1 MMCLNS
7 MSSFEDVPFKIPMG
21 ALDEPLEEIREVT
34 APDINVPDR
43 LQILQDTKYDFSV
56 ENWVLSSL
64 QGSCGSQSGTHPS
77 CPPHWMMSSPP
88 EGRMSR
94 RRSSESWDSKRRPRS
109 LSLGAAD
116 MGYPQ
121 QHRAVKFLVES
132 ECDAGGYSEDDE
144 GSSTEDSAHCQSC
157 QCGDRPRSSG
167 AKRQGS
173 RRIEIQQNTSP
184 RQSGQSSPRTMSRPR
199 RSMSTGQDIQLAPQ
213 WLGSPPCQGQ
223 WTSKRRN
230 TPAPSGR
237 RRPLSNTPATP
248 SPATITLSS
257 TPIQTRPSSAGHI
270 STSRNHKPV
279 AQRTQR
285 CKTSHG
291 RPSGQDSATE
301 LFSALSQDEKELL
314 DVITE
319 RGYSLRT
326 AIIALQR
333 TGLRKPE
340 QVLSYLVACKRL
352 RGLGYDQVQVEE
364 ALEMFHYSESKAS
377 EFLRLLTQFN
387 EMGFKENAIKE
398 VLLVHGNHRERALEE
413 LMMNTL

>member
-1 MMCLNS
+1 MM
-7 MSSFEDVPFKIPMG
+7 
-21 ALDEPLEEIREVT
+21 
-34 APDINVPDR
+34 
-43 LQILQDTKYDFSV
+43 
-56 ENWVLSSL
+56 LSSP
-64 QGSCGSQSGTHPS
+64 Q
-77 CPPHWMMSSPP
+77 

-94 RRSSESWDSKRRPRS
+94 RRSSESWESKRRPRS

-121 QHRAVKFLVES
+121 QHRTVKFLVES

-167 AKRQGS
+167 PKRLGS
-173 RRIEIQQNTSP
+173 RWIEIQQNTSP
-184 RQSGQSSPRTMSRPR
+184 RLSGQSSPRTTSRPR

-213 WLGSPPCQGQ
+213 RLASPQCHSQR
-223 WTSKRRN
+223 TSNRRG
-230 TPAPSGR
+230 TPASSGR
-237 RRPLSNTPATP
+237 RHSQSRNPATLN
-248 SPATITLSS
+248 PATITPSS
-257 TPIQTRPSSAGHI
+257 TLIQTRPSSAGHI
-270 STSRNHKPV
+270 STSRNHQPA

-326 AIIALQR
+326 AIIALQK

-340 QVLSYLVACKRL
+340 QILSYLVACKRL